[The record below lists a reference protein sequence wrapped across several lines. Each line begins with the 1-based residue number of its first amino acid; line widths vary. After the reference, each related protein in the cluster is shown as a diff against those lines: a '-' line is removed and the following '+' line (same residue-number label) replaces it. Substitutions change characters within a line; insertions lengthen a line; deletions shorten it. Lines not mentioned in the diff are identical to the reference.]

1 MNSASQFVEVLAQL
15 LSGYMSV
22 VAVFVMALIL
32 VVVDDRS
39 LVVVALAILYLF
51 VSLLFTNVL
60 APQIAGIKLIVY
72 IVVWIIIF
80 VGVQQKARRYDNE
93 SNEMGRLIVSAKIR
107 FRVFA
112 VIAAGLVGWQ
122 LVETGKLPFPIV
134 SEPVTL
140 SATQL
145 VCQGLMLLA
154 IARQPLKIGIGIL
167 VMFSGFGLLYSAV
180 EPALMVVGMLGLI
193 DIAVALV
200 ICYLEL
206 VWKTKTNKEASS

>member
-1 MNSASQFVEVLAQL
+1 MNSAYQFVEVLAPL
-15 LSGYMSV
+15 LSGYVSV

-39 LVVVALAILYLF
+39 LIVVTLAILYLF

-72 IVVWIIIF
+72 MVVWIIIF
-80 VGVQQKARRYDNE
+80 VGIQQKVRRYDND
-93 SNEMGRLIVSAKIR
+93 SNEMGRLIVRAKTR
-107 FRVFA
+107 FRVLA

-122 LVETGKLPFPIV
+122 LVETGKLPFPVV

-145 VCQGLMLLA
+145 VCQGLILLA
-154 IARQPLKIGIGIL
+154 VARQPLKIGIGIL

-180 EPALMVVGMLGLI
+180 EPALMVVGMLGLV
-193 DIAVALV
+193 DIAVALA

-206 VWKTKTNKEASS
+206 VWNTKTNKEVSS

>member
-80 VGVQQKARRYDNE
+80 VGVQQKVRRYDNE

-206 VWKTKTNKEASS
+206 VWKTKTNKEVSS

>member
-1 MNSASQFVEVLAQL
+1 MNSAYQFVEVLAPL
-15 LSGYMSV
+15 LSGYVSV
-22 VAVFVMALIL
+22 VAVFIMALIL

-39 LVVVALAILYLF
+39 LIVVALAILYLF

-80 VGVQQKARRYDNE
+80 VGVQQKGRRYDNN
-93 SNEMGRLIVSAKIR
+93 SNEIGRLIVSAEIR

-145 VCQGLMLLA
+145 VCQGLILLA

-180 EPALMVVGMLGLI
+180 EPALMVVGMLGLV

-206 VWKTKTNKEASS
+206 VWKTKTNKEVSS

>member
-39 LVVVALAILYLF
+39 LLVVALAILYLF

-206 VWKTKTNKEASS
+206 VWRTKTNKEVSS

>member
-1 MNSASQFVEVLAQL
+1 MNSAYQFVEVLAPL
-15 LSGYMSV
+15 LSGYVSV

-39 LVVVALAILYLF
+39 LIVVTLAILYLF

-80 VGVQQKARRYDNE
+80 VGIQQKVRRYDND
-93 SNEMGRLIVSAKIR
+93 SNEMGRLIVRAKTR
-107 FRVFA
+107 FRVLA

-122 LVETGKLPFPIV
+122 LVETGKLPFPVV

-145 VCQGLMLLA
+145 VCQGLILLA
-154 IARQPLKIGIGIL
+154 IAREPLKIGIGIL

-180 EPALMVVGMLGLI
+180 EPALMVVGMLGLV

-206 VWKTKTNKEASS
+206 VWKTKTNKEVSS

>member
-1 MNSASQFVEVLAQL
+1 MNSASQFVEVLAPL
-15 LSGYMSV
+15 LSGYVSV

-39 LVVVALAILYLF
+39 LIVVALAILYLF

-60 APQIAGIKLIVY
+60 APQIAGIKLIAY

-80 VGVQQKARRYDNE
+80 VGVQQKVQRYDND
-93 SNEMGRLIVSAKIR
+93 STEMGRLIVSAKIR
-107 FRVFA
+107 FRVYA

-145 VCQGLMLLA
+145 VCQGLILLA

-167 VMFSGFGLLYSAV
+167 IMFSGFGLLYSAV
-180 EPALMVVGMLGLI
+180 EPALMVVGMLGLV

-206 VWKTKTNKEASS
+206 VWKTKTNKEVSS

>member
-1 MNSASQFVEVLAQL
+1 MNSAYQFVEVLAPL
-15 LSGYMSV
+15 LSGYVSV
-22 VAVFVMALIL
+22 VAVFIMALIL

-39 LVVVALAILYLF
+39 LIVVALAILYLF

-80 VGVQQKARRYDNE
+80 VGVQQKARKYDNN
-93 SNEMGRLIVSAKIR
+93 SNEMGRLIVSAEIR

-145 VCQGLMLLA
+145 VCQGLILLA

-180 EPALMVVGMLGLI
+180 EPALMVVGMLGLV

-206 VWKTKTNKEASS
+206 VWKTKTNKEVSS